1 MVTAFAILA
10 MFSDKDFLNWP
21 RPPLLQTKV
30 KNTSFLCLPSGSECH
45 GAVCTWELPLLK
57 TPTVQVQTRYIIEIR
72 KKDSG
77 IHQFPEGFI
86 DRMQSMV
93 YVFLISIDLP
103 HITTNPLRII
113 ISWNEILA
121 ICQVSCW
128 LVSPGV
134 KKWTI
139 QDISTNKIMRRR
151 MFRKNTFHLSFS
163 GTIWWRLK
171 LPKYLILYFLKQSG
185 YFRIFLAGFNM
196 I

>member
-1 MVTAFAILA
+1 M
-10 MFSDKDFLNWP
+10 
-21 RPPLLQTKV
+21 
-30 KNTSFLCLPSGSECH
+30 
-45 GAVCTWELPLLK
+45 
-57 TPTVQVQTRYIIEIR
+57 YIIEIR

-139 QDISTNKIMRRR
+139 QDICTNEIMRWRL
-151 MFRKNTFHLSFS
+151 FRKNTFHLSFS
-163 GTIWWRLK
+163 GTMWWRLK
-171 LPKYLILYFLKQSG
+171 LTKYLVLYFLKQSG
-185 YFRIFLAGFNM
+185 YFRIFWPGSKWSRTGFFCSWAPRICRLTPLAKQRPPGYNV